1 MIYMH
6 NFQYVAILH
15 FLLMGALAVYF
26 LPWGL
31 LLVPVILLQMALF
44 MVPGDL
50 RFSGEGKRRRIAVLY
65 KTSLL
70 VNGAV
75 FSLGLYFL
83 FVAWVLGLAFLFIAG
98 MNLAVANGAGRAL
111 KNIARHP
118 PSPFARS
125 EEENRALETAAF
137 WEKFSYFTD
146 TAFAIYVGG
155 MAAAT
160 LSQISTAA
168 MLAIWGKWIWLG
180 IPILA
185 APFVVRS
192 RRCRVLEAAT
202 EAAVRHKGDDAVAAQ
217 AAFLLNG
224 KPVPAVAHRTVTGGE
239 GRRRGSG
246 GYVGETHAPLSGEDR
261 KDLHRQFRRRG
272 AGQAGYGQWALLLVW
287 TALTLHGFICLFF
300 LRLSYYPSVL
310 SYKTGFLVMGLAV
323 SLCLWGMAA
332 RIHRNPHGFARER
345 ARETFLDRMFI
356 LAGFF
361 AGVPFLLA
369 LPLYALSHMAHGLTG
384 KTVMETHQVA
394 FPPREQPC
402 LVFQEENRHFCIRDP
417 QTYAVALKEGKTL
430 TFAVSYSPFGTSVD
444 DYVPSVK
451 ERE

>member
-1 MIYMH
+1 MIYMLE
-6 NFQYVAILH
+6 FQYVAILH
-15 FLLMGALAVYF
+15 LFLMGALAVYF

-50 RFSGEGKRRRIAVLY
+50 RFLGEGKRHRIAVLY
-65 KTSLL
+65 KTSLF
-70 VNGAV
+70 VNGAL
-75 FSLGLYFL
+75 FPLGLYFL
-83 FVAWVLGLAFLFIAG
+83 FVVGGPGLALLFIAG
-98 MNLAVANGAGRAL
+98 MNLAVANKAGRAL

-125 EEENRALETAAF
+125 EKENRALEAAVF
-137 WEKFSYFTD
+137 WEKISYFTD
-146 TAFAIYVGG
+146 MAFAIYVGG

-168 MLAIWGKWIWLG
+168 MLAIWEKWIWIG

-192 RRCRVLEAAT
+192 RRHRVLEAAT

-217 AAFLLNG
+217 AAFLLDD
-224 KPVPAVAHRTVTGGE
+224 KPVPAVVRRTVTGGE

-246 GYVGETHAPLSGEDR
+246 GYVGETYVPLSEEDK
-261 KDLHRQFRRRG
+261 KDLRRQFRRLR
-272 AGQAGYGQWALLLVW
+272 AGQAGYGQWVLLLVW
-287 TALTLHGFICLFF
+287 TALTLYGFICLFF
-300 LRLSYYPSVL
+300 LRLSYYPGVL
-310 SYKTGFLVMGLAV
+310 SYKIGFLVMGLAV

-332 RIHRNPHGFARER
+332 RIHRNPQGFARER
-345 ARETFLDRMFI
+345 ARKTVLERMFI

-361 AGVPFLLA
+361 AGVPLLLA

-417 QTYAVALKEGKTL
+417 ETYVAALKEGKNL